1 MIRELKIDKIDEIE
15 EVNKLLSKFNYR
27 ITLNSFNNNFLKCL
41 IYYDYCI
48 KGIVVYDLLY
58 DRIEIEYIIVDDN
71 AKRQGIG
78 SMLLKEIEKNNIN
91 NITLEVRE
99 SNNEAINF
107 YKKNG
112 FEIASIRKNYYGDE
126 NGYLML
132 KELGE

>member
-1 MIRELKIDKIDEIE
+1 MLRELKIEDIAEA
-15 EVNKLLSKFNYR
+15 NLLLSKFNYH
-27 ITLNSFNNNFLKCL
+27 IKKESFDNIFFKSLVYYNNG
-41 IYYDYCI
+41 I

-58 DRIEIEYIIVDDN
+58 DRIEIEYIIVD
-71 AKRQGIG
+71 AEYRKRGIG
-78 SMLLKEIEKNNIN
+78 TLLLNEIEQKGIK

-99 SNNEAINF
+99 SNKEAIEF

-112 FEIASIRKNYYGDE
+112 YRIETIRKNYYGSE

>member
-1 MIRELKIDKIDEIE
+1 MIRELKIDEIE

-27 ITLNSFNNNFLKCL
+27 ITLDSFNNEFYRCL
-41 IYYDYCI
+41 IYYDYRI

-71 AKRQGIG
+71 YKRQGIG
-78 SMLLKEIEKNNIN
+78 SRLIKELEKNNIN

-112 FEIASIRKNYYGDE
+112 FEIVSIRKNYYGDE